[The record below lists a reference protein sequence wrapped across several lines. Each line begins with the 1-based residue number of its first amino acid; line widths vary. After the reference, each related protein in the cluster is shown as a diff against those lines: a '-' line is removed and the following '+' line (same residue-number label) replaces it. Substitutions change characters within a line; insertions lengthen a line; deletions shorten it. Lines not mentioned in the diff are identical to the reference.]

1 MKESRA
7 NYISVFGGALVE
19 PVATLLDRL
28 FATPHPGT
36 TDVQTGARENGYA
49 ISTCLLLVVMLES
62 FIARARMITEKTS
75 LRQTRQPLTF
85 LRSAYPQCPFL
96 GDVDELFVIRDAI
109 AHNHIWHVQLAT
121 GRGRQMKVLQRYLD
135 TASGDHKWQ
144 AAVDPDTGTTRSLK
158 LKVQPTMIDRYDVA
172 VVLDTVLATL
182 GFINDQEGGRLGIQ
196 SLRGD
201 FLGEENVDL
210 WHIQSQIRVRLS
222 HS

>member
-28 FATPHPGT
+28 FATPHPGI

-49 ISTCLLLVVMLES
+49 VSTCLLLVVMLES
-62 FIARARMITEKTS
+62 FIARARMITQNTS
-75 LRQTRQPLTF
+75 LRQIRQPLTF

-109 AHNHIWHVQLAT
+109 AHNHIWHAQFAT
-121 GRGRQMKVLQRYLD
+121 GRKRWMELP
-135 TASGDHKWQ
+135 SGDHKWQ
-144 AAVDPDTGTTRSLK
+144 AAVDPDTGTTRRLK

-172 VVLDTVLATL
+172 VVLDKVLATL
-182 GFINDQEGGRLGIQ
+182 GFINGQEGGRLGIEG
-196 SLRGD
+196 LRGH
-201 FLGEENVDL
+201 FLGEEDVDL
-210 WHIQSQIRVRLS
+210 WHIQSQIRIRLS